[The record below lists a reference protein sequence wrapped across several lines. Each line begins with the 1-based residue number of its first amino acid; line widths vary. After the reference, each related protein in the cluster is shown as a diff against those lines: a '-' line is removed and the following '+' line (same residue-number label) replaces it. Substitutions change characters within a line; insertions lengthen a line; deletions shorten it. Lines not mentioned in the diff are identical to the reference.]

1 MLKNVELLIS
11 EIAETDSRYSSQAYV
26 FLLEALA
33 YTQKRFKVDHHV
45 TSQELLKGIQHL
57 LLRQFGAMTLSVLN
71 HWGIKSTEDFGCI
84 VFNLVEKGVLSK
96 TKEDDIAHFKNAF
109 DFEQVFC
116 VDYRRKFK
124 RQVSRMR

>member
-1 MLKNVELLIS
+1 MLKSIDLHITEIVEF
-11 EIAETDSRYSSQAYV
+11 DSRYSPQAYF

-45 TSQELLKGIQHL
+45 TSQELLKGIQYL
-57 LLRQFGAMTLSVLN
+57 LLRQFGAMTLVVLK
-71 HWGIKSTEDFGCI
+71 HWGIKSSEDFGCI

-96 TKEDDIAHFKNAF
+96 TKEDDITHFKNAF